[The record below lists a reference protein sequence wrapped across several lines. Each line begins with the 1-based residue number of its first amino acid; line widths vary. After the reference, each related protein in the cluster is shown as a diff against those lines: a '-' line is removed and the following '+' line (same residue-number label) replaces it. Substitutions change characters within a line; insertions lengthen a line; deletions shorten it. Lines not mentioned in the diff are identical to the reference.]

1 MDHLAKHTLKTQQGA
16 TLVAA
21 LLFLIVLTLIAV
33 SNMGASRLQ
42 LRMAKNVQQ
51 KSVAFEA
58 SEDARETAEQRV
70 RDIVANGGTFP
81 SGQGLYNLTNVSAPA
96 VTSKTFWQTASN
108 YASAGASSGYVIEYL
123 GQKTVLLDDRTT
135 TQTAYAYRLTVLGRG
150 QDGLTESVSQ
160 AIYLQN

>member
-1 MDHLAKHTLKTQQGA
+1 MGYLAKRTLKKQHGA

-58 SEDARETAEQRV
+58 SEDAREAAEQRV
-70 RDIVANGGTFP
+70 RDIVANGGAFP
-81 SGQGLYNLTNVSAPA
+81 TGQGYYDLTKVSAPA
-96 VTSKTFWQTASN
+96 VTSKTFWQTAAN
-108 YASAGASSGYVIEYL
+108 YVSASASSGYVIEYL
-123 GQKTVLLDDRTT
+123 GQKSVLLDDRTT
-135 TQTAYAYRLTVLGRG
+135 TQTAYAYRLTVIGKG